1 MYDVSRYA
9 IKNKIERKVG
19 TFATSR
25 KHDSLAPGAKMPK
38 RFDDYTEA
46 EQDRMIEEEYCKTL
60 HNTVDMINA
69 YSDLHDTDIDGP
81 APTGT
86 VEFSGMTLE
95 AMGSIHLNNDTACKT
110 AKWPGHEGTPHTGTI
125 TDVYPEWKSEAASEH
140 MPAIQVLAAVQTCA
154 PDTPDE
160 FKGFVDSF
168 PDSIQPFF
176 ISANDMAR
184 SKRVRPWVTRG
195 TFTHKFPDGTER
207 EIKSA
212 MRAEPKIFPLLGLE
226 PTERVTHVLDHA
238 TDPSKQSTTLAP
250 TTSTSG
256 KNSTL
261 QRERLRRQARRSVS
275 DFGSGP
281 SAAKTS
287 SVATSNGPRRE
298 NKYDSKRVPDSFGVP
313 SSAGRSQGTTRA
325 PPTTQASTVADSSAF
340 ENSSADEA
348 PTYRPGRGRPSR
360 APTDEESREQNRRFA
375 ETFGKG
381 KGRTRAASTCASS
394 VQPESRVSSAQT
406 ATA

>member
-1 MYDVSRYA
+1 MYVVSRYA

-261 QRERLRRQARRSVS
+261 QRERIRQATRSVS
-275 DFGSGP
+275 DFGSGL
-281 SAAKTS
+281 SAADS
-287 SVATSNGPRRE
+287 SGVATSNGPRRE
-298 NKYDSKRVPDSFGVP
+298 HRSDSKRVPDNYGVP
-313 SSAGRSQGTTRA
+313 SPAGRSQATTRA
-325 PPTTQASTVADSSAF
+325 PPTTQASTVADSSASD
-340 ENSSADEA
+340 ESSADEA
-348 PTYRPGRGRPSR
+348 PTRTGGGRSTSKV
-360 APTDEESREQNRRFA
+360 PTDRDHRELSENMA
-375 ETFGKG
+375 KIFGKG
-381 KGRTRAASTCASS
+381 KGPTRAAAGTCASS
-394 VQPESRVSSAQT
+394 IQPESRVSFAQT